1 MINEIR
7 SLNLSNSVAIVLY
20 EALRRIILIIC
31 SFRDSFITIR
41 GNKKNINDKRQVMNS
56 LLCLFQCKNKFC
68 SNTLCTDHIDVLSMC
83 MKNLFD
89 DCQTKAGSF
98 LILASGSVNLIKS
111 FPDFLETCLWNSN
124 AMIFNRNKDLAVFSV
139 VSSVI
144 VELSG
149 LNLIALLKRLYS
161 TCWICSISACAISS
175 FPDKISS
182 RRILRLVQEPSKD
195 AAVALITLLIS
206 KGWI

>member
-1 MINEIR
+1 
-7 SLNLSNSVAIVLY
+7 
-20 EALRRIILIIC
+20 
-31 SFRDSFITIR
+31 
-41 GNKKNINDKRQVMNS
+41 MNS

-124 AMIFNRNKDLAVFSV
+124 AMIFNRNKDLAVFFGSLKCNRG
-139 VSSVI
+139 I
-144 VELSG
+144 VRAEFDRV
-149 LNLIALLKRLYS
+149 AQRLYS

>member
-1 MINEIR
+1 
-7 SLNLSNSVAIVLY
+7 
-20 EALRRIILIIC
+20 
-31 SFRDSFITIR
+31 
-41 GNKKNINDKRQVMNS
+41 MNS

-98 LILASGSVNLIKS
+98 LILASGSINLIKS
-111 FPDFLETCLWNSN
+111 FPDLLETCLWNLTETK
-124 AMIFNRNKDLAVFSV
+124 ILPFFSV